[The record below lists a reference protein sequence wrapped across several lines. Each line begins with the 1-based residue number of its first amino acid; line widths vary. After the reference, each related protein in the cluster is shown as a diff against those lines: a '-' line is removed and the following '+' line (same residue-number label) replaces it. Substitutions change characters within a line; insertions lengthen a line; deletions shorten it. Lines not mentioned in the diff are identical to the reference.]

1 MGAAFF
7 RINDAA
13 DSVLSFAAINEN
25 GSCTSNPDAFHC
37 WVETHDHVI
46 DFTSPVYQKY
56 FDKMGININLP
67 NKMFQKR
74 KIDMS
79 SSWQE
84 LLREGDYFVQGD
96 EKLTAYLCAKALKT
110 PAIGDLANVC
120 LHWFKRPP
128 RKIEKSMG
136 IMNDLGE
143 MVEVNL
149 STMPLVGAW

>member
-110 PAIGDLANVC
+110 PATGLFSSRRQQC
-120 LHWFKRPP
+120 R
-128 RKIEKSMG
+128 
-136 IMNDLGE
+136 
-143 MVEVNL
+143 
-149 STMPLVGAW
+149 